1 MDFEKLIEFVREHR
15 EEDPLKLLLQQKKY
29 SDVDMAMVA
38 QQIEGQ
44 RQALAKWPTLASCQ
58 YFMYP
63 PRLNREQ
70 SSSEEASAYKTDI
83 VERIFGKRQ
92 CELRIADLT
101 GGMGIDSIAF
111 AKMSGSTVDY
121 VECNADLCQLMEHNA
136 NALGL
141 SNIKVHCGDGIE
153 WLRQGGQK
161 YDIIYIDPARR
172 DTRGKKVAAFEDCTP
187 NVLEHRELLAD
198 FCDHLMIKASPMM
211 DIDKGIEQLGNV
223 SDVYVVAVKNE
234 CKELVFVCGH
244 TSEEARIHCAN
255 IKPGDRMYND
265 EPFTRTQEAHAEC
278 VYCKSVGRYIYE
290 PDASLMK
297 GGPYKLLSE
306 QWGVQ
311 KLARSTHLY
320 TSDDLYD
327 WKGRIFC
334 VICEI
339 QLSKKAVATVIPDGK
354 AHVIAR
360 NYPKRAEELQR
371 QLGLKEGGELF
382 VIATTVG
389 TKKRGFICCDKKNY
403 QHFLKEMNK

>member
-1 MDFEKLIEFVREHR
+1 
-15 EEDPLKLLLQQKKY
+15 
-29 SDVDMAMVA
+29 
-38 QQIEGQ
+38 
-44 RQALAKWPTLASCQ
+44 
-58 YFMYP
+58 
-63 PRLNREQ
+63 
-70 SSSEEASAYKTDI
+70 
-83 VERIFGKRQ
+83 
-92 CELRIADLT
+92 
-101 GGMGIDSIAF
+101 
-111 AKMSGSTVDY
+111 
-121 VECNADLCQLMEHNA
+121 
-136 NALGL
+136 
-141 SNIKVHCGDGIE
+141 
-153 WLRQGGQK
+153 
-161 YDIIYIDPARR
+161 
-172 DTRGKKVAAFEDCTP
+172 
-187 NVLEHRELLAD
+187 
-198 FCDHLMIKASPMM
+198 
-211 DIDKGIEQLGNV
+211 
-223 SDVYVVAVKNE
+223 
-234 CKELVFVCGH
+234 
-244 TSEEARIHCAN
+244 
-255 IKPGDRMYND
+255 MYND
-265 EPFTRTQEAHAEC
+265 EPFTRTQEAQAEC